1 MSTNFTHSYVTELER
16 LILDELL
23 PVYERWHHEQNLEIS
38 YRQVHPD
45 LLREIKR
52 KKILP
57 RLFQPPQKQC

>member
-23 PVYERWHHEQNLEIS
+23 PVYERWHQEQNLEIS

-52 KKILP
+52 NKTLP
-57 RLFQPPQKQC
+57 RLFQPPRIMS